1 MVEKKFAIMAKTS
14 EVCEVMVGVFIVL
27 LAAFFFCFQNVIV
40 RILFAKQHFLGLWD
54 IGGWVSPSLSHSFL
68 LLVLRMVWV
77 VPLMAVIADRLYPP
91 TWREVHQLWQ
101 PQRRWVLGRSLGCGF
116 FMFLYLVLLY
126 FSISLIP
133 TSIALTL
140 FFTYP
145 LFTTLLAWR
154 FLNEPP
160 NLLRWGVMAL
170 TLLGTLLIIPY
181 HHPLQES
188 LAWLGIL
195 LGVVSGIAHAAYII
209 LVQQSVAQLHPVPL
223 TWLNFTMTL
232 LLSGVCLL
240 VWQPPSHQLPWLAI
254 ALGSL
259 LSGLFTF
266 VGHVLT
272 NWGILLIGASRTSI
286 LSSTNPAL
294 TAILAGFTINE
305 NLDGWQILGIG
316 IVTLGIVLLSFES
329 KTKTAITSSESSS

>member
-1 MVEKKFAIMAKTS
+1 M
-14 EVCEVMVGVFIVL
+14 GVFIVL

-77 VPLMAVIADRLYPP
+77 VPLMAMIADRLYPP

-101 PQRRWVLGRSLGCGF
+101 PQRRGLLGQSLGCGSL
-116 FMFLYLVLLY
+116 MFLYLVLLY
-126 FSISLIP
+126 FSNSLIP

-154 FLNEPP
+154 FLNDPP
-160 NLLRWGVMAL
+160 NALRWGIMVL

-181 HHPLQES
+181 HHPLQDS

-195 LGVVSGIAHAAYII
+195 LGIVSGIAHAGYII
-209 LVQQSVAQLHPVPL
+209 LVQQSVATLHPVPL
-223 TWLNFTMTL
+223 TWMNFTTTL
-232 LLSGVCLL
+232 VLAGICLL
-240 VWQPPSHQLPWLAI
+240 VWQPPSNHLPWLAI

-259 LSGLFTF
+259 LSALFTF
-266 VGHVLT
+266 IGHVLT
-272 NWGILLIGASRTSI
+272 NWGILLIGASRASI

-294 TAILAGFTINE
+294 TAVLAGFTINE
-305 NLDGWQILGIG
+305 TLNGWQILGIA
-316 IVTLGIVLLSFES
+316 IVTLGIVLLNFE
-329 KTKTAITSSESSS
+329 TKTAIASSKSSSSS